1 MAEITAQAVNEFR
14 KKTGLGLME
23 CKALLKEADGDLKKA
38 ETLAKERGLKQAELR
53 AGRAAKA
60 GRIEVYIHHDAKSGV
75 LVELNCETDFVARN
89 EEFKQLAKDLALH
102 IMAANPAYVKRED
115 VPEEA
120 VAEQKR
126 IFMTQ
131 VADKPANIQE
141 KIAEGKLD
149 AWFGESVLLDQKFVK
164 DETKS
169 VRDVI
174 LAVNSRTGENIS
186 VARFARFVVG
196 ETAAET
202 AENRSRAQHGGR
214 WQVGSVDSRQPPVV
228 LTRPAPLTP
237 GTLLHKEFLMDGN
250 VIDGTPVVPPSPA
263 QALRR
268 ELLPARRGGHQR
280 RGGQPDRPAGF
291 PSGFARGPTGD
302 RRRRRQHPPRRP
314 VEPGL
319 RRHQGGDRPLHG
331 HDGHRDQRPG
341 PAGRA

>member
-23 CKALLKEADGDLKKA
+23 CKKLLQEADGDIKKA
-38 ETLAKERGLKQAELR
+38 ETLAKERGMKQAELR

-60 GRIEVYIHHDAKSGV
+60 GRIDVYIHHDHKSGV

-115 VPEEA
+115 VPAEA

-126 IFMTQ
+126 IFMSQ
-131 VADKPANIQE
+131 VADKPVNIQE
-141 KIAEGKLD
+141 KIAQGKID
-149 AWFGESVLLDQKFVK
+149 AWFSESVLLDQKFVK

-196 ETAAET
+196 D
-202 AENRSRAQHGGR
+202 GR
-214 WQVGSVDSRQPPVV
+214 
-228 LTRPAPLTP
+228 
-237 GTLLHKEFLMDGN
+237 
-250 VIDGTPVVPPSPA
+250 
-263 QALRR
+263 
-268 ELLPARRGGHQR
+268 
-280 RGGQPDRPAGF
+280 
-291 PSGFARGPTGD
+291 
-302 RRRRRQHPPRRP
+302 
-314 VEPGL
+314 
-319 RRHQGGDRPLHG
+319 
-331 HDGHRDQRPG
+331 
-341 PAGRA
+341 

>member
-23 CKALLKEADGDLKKA
+23 CKKLLQEADGDPKKA

-126 IFMTQ
+126 IFMSQ
-131 VADKPANIQE
+131 VADKPVNIQE
-141 KIAEGKLD
+141 KIAQGKID
-149 AWFGESVLLDQKFVK
+149 SWFGESVLLDQKFAK

-169 VRDVI
+169 VRDII

-196 ETAAET
+196 D
-202 AENRSRAQHGGR
+202 GR
-214 WQVGSVDSRQPPVV
+214 
-228 LTRPAPLTP
+228 
-237 GTLLHKEFLMDGN
+237 
-250 VIDGTPVVPPSPA
+250 
-263 QALRR
+263 
-268 ELLPARRGGHQR
+268 
-280 RGGQPDRPAGF
+280 
-291 PSGFARGPTGD
+291 
-302 RRRRRQHPPRRP
+302 
-314 VEPGL
+314 
-319 RRHQGGDRPLHG
+319 
-331 HDGHRDQRPG
+331 
-341 PAGRA
+341 